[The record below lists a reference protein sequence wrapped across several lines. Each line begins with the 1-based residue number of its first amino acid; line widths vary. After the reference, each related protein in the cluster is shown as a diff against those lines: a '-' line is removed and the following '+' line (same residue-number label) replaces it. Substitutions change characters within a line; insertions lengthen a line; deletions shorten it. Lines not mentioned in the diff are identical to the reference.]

1 MDGKIYHT
9 NNTQKQVMVAIS
21 ISYKVTMKTKHISRQ
36 STGFVIVKE
45 TRTERYYMPV
55 MTQLPTHKA
64 KTDRFKE
71 NINYIKIGKDC
82 NTL

>member
-1 MDGKIYHT
+1 MEKYT
-9 NNTQKQVMVAIS
+9 NNKQKQVMVAVS

-45 TRTERYYMPV
+45 TRTEKYYMSV
-55 MTQLPTHKA
+55 ISQLPTHKA

-71 NINYIKIGKDC
+71 NINYINIGKDC